1 MDGCWRQWGRH
12 GIKARYLGW
21 FSHWF
26 VVWCNL
32 RGFMSYSCEIKA
44 SHSRS
49 PKSPVQY
56 TYSRQPWLLHTQPFS
71 HTSWCWTISYDE
83 SSRCGN
89 AGSET
94 QIAGSIPNHT
104 FRQQWCFLPGMSEK
118 CKSLLSA
125 GNAEWKD
132 GSSRNYKQNLKDFS
146 RHRFLEI
153 ALAGL
158 KGMIPTGHRS
168 YVPQFTRSQG
178 YDWGFEQSTIGWLM
192 CVNRILKK
200 HKTIGI
206 WVFSRVRET

>member
-104 FRQQWCFLPGMSEK
+104 FRQQWCFLPGMSEMQIAPFGWK
-118 CKSLLSA
+118 CGMKRRIKSELQ
-125 GNAEWKD
+125 AEFERFFSPQVFRDCISWPE
-132 GSSRNYKQNLKDFS
+132 RNDSYGPQVLCPPVHTFPGLWLGFWTEHNRMVNVCEQNIEA
-146 RHRFLEI
+146 RNIR
-153 ALAGL
+153 
-158 KGMIPTGHRS
+158 
-168 YVPQFTRSQG
+168 Q
-178 YDWGFEQSTIGWLM
+178 
-192 CVNRILKK
+192 
-200 HKTIGI
+200 
-206 WVFSRVRET
+206 